1 MPKVAKLHGGF
12 SLICKK
18 CVTAVSGDL
27 KKCSSCGGTL
37 RRYTNHKLWLLAMIV
52 VMLVI
57 ISAVYIMYSLVF
69 DQANI
74 AERLD
79 DTMLSQLSALGGS
92 LENSGSPED
101 NDEAGIQPIPIFIAD
116 PNRTV
121 PEIERIVKNAAETAE
136 KFRDYHSKK
145 REFVSMNGLLYD
157 FPAKEYIST
166 RDLRYVEGFNPEY
179 SDNGVMILYVFAG
192 DMPDEVAGDSNLDQL
207 KVFAA
212 YASGDSFIVTCGKHI
227 SIVDADFIKWIMDRY
242 SIDHGTISRVSSTS
256 ELFADVLSELGELPG
271 LHHLLD
277 VRYMAED
284 DLYISAVVSP
294 RRDSSLIREF
304 VLQKTGSGCEV
315 VVDYI
320 ETEWQKFV
328 AINSVVPN
336 INLELVPKYNLW
348 YDLRDLITDFSD
360 LLETMAESGVITPD
374 DGEPI
379 FISGNS
385 EFVFMEFI
393 DGIRILVHNDDINN
407 EWKVYM
413 VPQYDDAVLRMR
425 ESSKSD
431 LPPYFLIRQA

>member
-1 MPKVAKLHGGF
+1 M
-12 SLICKK
+12 
-18 CVTAVSGDL
+18 
-27 KKCSSCGGTL
+27 
-37 RRYTNHKLWLLAMIV
+37 RRYTNHKLWLLAMIA

-57 ISAVYIMYSLVF
+57 ISVVYFMYSHIF

-74 AERLD
+74 AERQD
-79 DTMLSQLSALGGS
+79 DTMLSQLSSIGGSPENIGS
-92 LENSGSPED
+92 LED
-101 NDEAGIQPIPIFIAD
+101 NNETEIKPIPIFIAD
-116 PNRTV
+116 PNKTV
-121 PEIERIVKNAAETAE
+121 PEIERIVKNAAEAAE
-136 KFRDYHSKK
+136 KFRDYHSTT

-166 RDLRYVEGFNPEY
+166 KDLLYVEGFNPEY
-179 SDNGVMILYVFAG
+179 SDNGVMILYVLAS
-192 DMPDEVAGDSNLDQL
+192 DMPDELVGDSKLDQL

-212 YASGDSFIVTCGKHI
+212 YASGDGFIVTCGRYI
-227 SIVDADFIKWIMDRY
+227 SIVNADFMKWILERY
-242 SIDHGTISRVSSTS
+242 DTDHGAISRVSSTTA
-256 ELFADVLSELGELPG
+256 LFRDVLSELGRLPG
-271 LHHLLD
+271 LHRNLD

-284 DLYISAVVSP
+284 DQYISAVVSP

-328 AINSVVPN
+328 AINSVIPN
-336 INLELVPKYNLW
+336 INLELVPAYNLW
-348 YDLRDLITDFSD
+348 YGLKDLKTDFSD
-360 LLETMAESGVITPD
+360 MLETMAESGVITPD
-374 DGEPI
+374 NGEPM

-407 EWKVYM
+407 EWKIYM
-413 VPQYDDAVLRMR
+413 VPQYEDAVSRMR

-431 LPPYFLIRQA
+431 LPPYFLITQI

>member
-1 MPKVAKLHGGF
+1 M
-12 SLICKK
+12 
-18 CVTAVSGDL
+18 TAVSGDL
-27 KKCSSCGGTL
+27 KRCSSCGGSL

-57 ISAVYIMYSLVF
+57 ISAVYIMYSHVF

-79 DTMLSQLSALGGS
+79 DTMLSQLSFIGGS
-92 LENSGSPED
+92 SESSGGLEE
-101 NDEAGIQPIPIFIAD
+101 NDEPKIQPMPIFITD

-121 PEIERIVKNAAETAE
+121 PEIERIVKNAAQAAE
-136 KFRDYHSKK
+136 KFRDYHSKT
-145 REFVSMNGLLYD
+145 REFVSVNGLLYD

-166 RDLRYVEGFNPEY
+166 RDLQYVEGFNPEY
-179 SDNGVMILYVFAG
+179 SDNGVMILYVIAN

-212 YASGDSFIVTCGKHI
+212 YASGDNFIVTCGKHI
-227 SIVDADFIKWIMDRY
+227 STVNADFMEWILDRY
-242 SIDHGTISRVSSTS
+242 STDHGTVSRVSSTS
-256 ELFADVLSELGELPG
+256 ELFGDVLTELGELPG
-271 LHHLLD
+271 LHRIID

-294 RRDSSLIREF
+294 RRDSSQIREF
-304 VLQKTGSGCEV
+304 VLQKTTSGCEV

-328 AINSVVPN
+328 AINSAVPN
-336 INLELVPKYNLW
+336 INLELVPAYNLW
-348 YDLRDLITDFSD
+348 YDLRDLKTDFSD
-360 LLETMAESGVITPD
+360 MLETMAESGVITPD
-374 DGEPI
+374 NGEPM

-413 VPQYDDAVLRMR
+413 VPNYEDAVLRMR

-431 LPPYFLIRQA
+431 MPPFFLIRQT